1 MTRIADVSA
10 HFVAEKRAMRASWSA
25 IARMTGC
32 SETALR
38 RRFENGGVG
47 MLDGAAPAS
56 QLTVREKAEL
66 ALQRAGLRRD
76 AAVIVARLWHSG
88 GGVIGS
94 QDLARG
100 VAGGGAAYD
109 ECKAARTEA
118 KTRLGLTFR
127 DKGFGLTEGD
137 LVAVSRLIGEWERR
151 P

>member
-10 HFVAEKRAMRASWSA
+10 HFVAEKRAMRASWAA

-32 SETALR
+32 SGGALR
-38 RRFENGGVG
+38 RRFENGGLA
-47 MLDGAAPAS
+47 MLDDAPAPPLS
-56 QLTVREKAEL
+56 VREKAEL

-76 AAVIVARLWHSG
+76 ASVIVARLWHAG

-94 QDLARG
+94 EDLARG
-100 VAGGGAAYD
+100 IVGGGAAQD
-109 ECKAARTEA
+109 ECKAARAEA
-118 KTRLGLTFR
+118 KARLGLTFR

-137 LVAVSRLIGEWERR
+137 LVAVSRLIAQWERR